1 MQYRTLGRTGLSV
14 SVVGFG
20 AAPLGNEF
28 GAMEEAEGARA
39 VGAAID
45 AGVNFFDTAPYYG
58 RTLSEERL
66 GRALEG
72 RRDEVVLATKCCR
85 YDRRGFDFSAARV
98 LADIDAGLARLRT
111 DRVDLFQIHDVEF
124 GDKRQVLEETLPAMR
139 EVQAAGKARF
149 IGITGLPVRLLD
161 ELARSFEV
169 DSVLSYCH
177 YNLLDQELERVLAP
191 LVDEQGIGLINAS
204 PLSMGL
210 LTESPPQ
217 PWHPAPDAL
226 KAICPAV
233 AALCREH
240 GRSVME
246 VALRYAIDN
255 QRVATTLSGIGSMAN
270 LEQNLTVLDKPND
283 PELLAAIDAL
293 IAPVRNLT
301 WHEGRPEHAPA
312 S

>member
-98 LADIDAGLARLRT
+98 FADIDSGLARLRT

-124 GDKRQVLEETLPAMR
+124 GETRQILEETLPAMR

-149 IGITGLPVRLLD
+149 IGITGLPVRLLA

-226 KAICPAV
+226 KAIGPAV